1 MRKRYSAKFKAE
13 IVQEVLQESKT
24 IAEIASEHGVHPN
37 QIYRWKDIALKGL
50 PSLFNDDA
58 KAAKAAQADQEKKLD
73 ELYAEIG
80 RLTTQLRWLEKKSGL
95 DAQSG

>member
-13 IVQEVLQESKT
+13 IVQEVMQENKT
-24 IAEIASEHGVHPN
+24 VAEIASEHGVHPN

-58 KAAKAAQADQEKKLD
+58 KAAKSAQADQEKKLD
-73 ELYAEIG
+73 EL
-80 RLTTQLRWLEKKSGL
+80 
-95 DAQSG
+95 

>member
-1 MRKRYSAKFKAE
+1 MRKRYTAKVKAE
-13 IVQEVLQESKT
+13 IVQEVLQECKT

-58 KAAKAAQADQEKKLD
+58 KAAEADQDKKLD

-95 DAQSG
+95 NAQPG

>member
-13 IVQEVLQESKT
+13 IVQEVLQENKT
-24 IAEIASEHGVHPN
+24 IAEIASAHGIHAN
-37 QIYRWKDIALKGL
+37 QIYRWKGIALKGL
-50 PSLFNDDA
+50 PSLFSDEA
-58 KAAKAAQADQEKKLD
+58 QAAKAVEAEQAKKLD

-95 DAQSG
+95 DAQPG